1 MIVNHLSNAEI
12 EEYCKNPDLLTAH
25 AKDIRAKLIMELIE
39 EFTGRISSILNFLL
53 RKGLSVLKN
62 KTQPKK
68 MKPSVY

>member
-12 EEYCKNPDLLTAH
+12 EAYCKNPDLLIAH
-25 AKDIRAKLIMELIE
+25 AKEIRAKLIMELIE
-39 EFTGRISSILNFLL
+39 GFTGRVTSSLNYLL
-53 RKGLSVLKN
+53 KKCLSVLKH

>member
-25 AKDIRAKLIMELIE
+25 AKEIRAKLIMGLIE
-39 EFTGRISSILNFLL
+39 GFTGRVTSILNFLL
-53 RKGLSVLKN
+53 RKGLSVLKH
-62 KTQPKK
+62 KPQPKK